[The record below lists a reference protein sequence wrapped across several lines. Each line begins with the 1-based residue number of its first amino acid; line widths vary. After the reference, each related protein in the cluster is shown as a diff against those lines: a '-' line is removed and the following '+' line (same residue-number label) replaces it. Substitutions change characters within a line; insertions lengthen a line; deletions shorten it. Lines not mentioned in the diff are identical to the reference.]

1 MSALTEM
8 LQKILVSHFPVVRIQ
23 LVDVLD
29 IAIFVPADL

>member
-29 IAIFVPADL
+29 NAILSLLI

>member
-23 LVDVLD
+23 LVDVLED
-29 IAIFVPADL
+29 RKSVV